1 MAYKELMEAQ
11 SELEKL
17 EPNDLFSFSD
27 QIVYLLSKYNKL
39 TFECQTMKQVAW
51 YFVRMEEEINNK
63 GKKIPA
69 STCISHFLS
78 FEVVGA
84 PMSYSLNNF
93 CPFL

>member
-1 MAYKELMEAQ
+1 M
-11 SELEKL
+11 
-17 EPNDLFSFSD
+17 D
-27 QIVYLLSKYNKL
+27 LLSKYNKL
-39 TFECQTMKQVAW
+39 TFECQTMKQAAW

-78 FEVVGA
+78 FEVVSA

-93 CPFL
+93 CPFLSISLLNER

>member
-1 MAYKELMEAQ
+1 
-11 SELEKL
+11 
-17 EPNDLFSFSD
+17 
-27 QIVYLLSKYNKL
+27 
-39 TFECQTMKQVAW
+39 MKQVAW

-63 GKKIPA
+63 GKKISA

-93 CPFL
+93 CPFLSISLLNER

>member
-1 MAYKELMEAQ
+1 MSNNETSRL
-11 SELEKL
+11 
-17 EPNDLFSFSD
+17 
-27 QIVYLLSKYNKL
+27 V
-39 TFECQTMKQVAW
+39 
-51 YFVRMEEEINNK
+51 FVRMEEEINNK
-63 GKKIPA
+63 GKKISA

>member
-1 MAYKELMEAQ
+1 
-11 SELEKL
+11 
-17 EPNDLFSFSD
+17 
-27 QIVYLLSKYNKL
+27 
-39 TFECQTMKQVAW
+39 MKQVAW

-84 PMSYSLNNF
+84 PMSYSLSNF